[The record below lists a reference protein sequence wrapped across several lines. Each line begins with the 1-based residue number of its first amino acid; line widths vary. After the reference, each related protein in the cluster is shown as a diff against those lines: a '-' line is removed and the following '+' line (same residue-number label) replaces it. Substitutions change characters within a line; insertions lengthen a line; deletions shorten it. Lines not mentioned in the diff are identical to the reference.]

1 MTLIAAA
8 FMLLCAL
15 VGAKL
20 EGEADGA
27 RSLTGKP
34 VEHKFS
40 ALWRVVIGVA
50 IAVLVTALAG
60 APWWTVFPLLG
71 IAFGGFNILFRLTL
85 NKRRKLDWRYISNSN
100 EYDWF
105 WLKLCGMN
113 RGYYGFSYRNVPAQR
128 DIVHRAGTLAYAF
141 EFAVL
146 LASTIL
152 LILTNA

>member
-34 VEHKFS
+34 VEHKRS

-71 IAFGGFNILFRLTL
+71 IAFGGFNMLFRLTL
-85 NKRRKLDWRYISNSN
+85 NKRRKLDWRYVSPSNV
-100 EYDWF
+100 YDSF
-105 WLKLCGMN
+105 FLKLAWG
-113 RGYYGFSYRNVPAQR
+113 RAAL
-128 DIVHRAGTLAYAF
+128 IAGTLAYAF
-141 EFAVL
+141 EFFTL

-152 LILTNA
+152 LILTTNT